1 MSEIASALTQMARIK
16 TPESRA
22 ALALGVTDICTAKP
36 LSIRVEPLAND
47 LLLSLAHKVEEQ
59 VRVQMANKLAGCD
72 WAPRGIIRFLAFDA
86 PSVAETVIRQS
97 TVLEADDLIELA
109 ETGSEAHRVMI
120 AQRQHIGIAVSDAA
134 AAPSEIKVLRELA
147 QNHSARL
154 SDRTMDQCFTA
165 ADEDDD
171 IARHLIERDDLP
183 PGIIDKL
190 TRKISGAVRDQ
201 VEKHFDLNPGDLAG
215 VGSEVTTPIN
225 AEDEEEEIKKLVE
238 RMSATGELDGTTVV
252 RALTDGKILFFDHA
266 MADLCGLPV
275 ENWRAALGASSMR
288 ATALACRAARID
300 KSLFPSVVRGMQKA
314 GRIQDDLPSDAM
326 MSAAN
331 IFQKFTPGS
340 AHDALRRL
348 ALSV

>member
-1 MSEIASALTQMARIK
+1 MSDIASALTQMARIK

-36 LSIRVEPLAND
+36 LSNRVEPIAND

-59 VRVQMANKLAGCD
+59 VRVQMANKLAGCN

-86 PSVAETVIRQS
+86 PSVAESIIAQS
-97 TVLEADDLIELA
+97 QVLEAEDLVELA
-109 ETGSEAHRVMI
+109 ETGSEKHRIMI
-120 AQRQHIGIAVSDAA
+120 AERLHIGIAVSDAA
-134 AAPSEIKVLRELA
+134 AFKSEIRVLRSLA
-147 QNHSARL
+147 QNHTARL
-154 SDRTMDQCFTA
+154 SERTLDKCFNA
-165 ADEDDD
+165 ADEDDE
-171 IARHLIERDDLP
+171 IAHDLLERDDAP
-183 PGIIDKL
+183 PSLIDTL

-201 VEKHFDLNPGDLAG
+201 VEKHFDLKPGALAET
-215 VGSEVTTPIN
+215 VIETTTLQP
-225 AEDEEEEIKKLVE
+225 AEDEEEEIRKLVE
-238 RMSATGELDGTTVV
+238 QMSAMGELDGTLVV
-252 RALTDGKILFFDHA
+252 RALTDGKILFFDYA
-266 MADLCGLPV
+266 LADLCGLPV

-340 AHDALRRL
+340 AYDALRRL